1 MAFACDLAVD
11 KLSPS
16 IESQQEWAW
25 FQRYCMT
32 RRAAAAL
39 QNRTKLPQDI
49 LLDTVVKIQEIK
61 GTTSEEEID
70 HAFENHQVFKQEQDE
85 QLVNW
90 FSR

>member
-1 MAFACDLAVD
+1 
-11 KLSPS
+11 
-16 IESQQEWAW
+16 
-25 FQRYCMT
+25 MT

-49 LLDTVVKIQEIK
+49 LVDTVVKIQEIK

-70 HAFENHQVFKQEQDE
+70 HGFENHQVFKQEQDE

-90 FSR
+90 FSRYVYLQYIYINNNIWHLHSSVDESQSYV